1 MTSPKYAIP
10 LRNANIALKY
20 GNTVSRGIEKMEEL
34 IKSKQPVKRGQG
46 FDSF

>member
-1 MTSPKYAIP
+1 MTTPKYAIP

-20 GNTVSRGIEKMEEL
+20 GNTVSKGIEKMEEI
-34 IKSKQPVKRGQG
+34 IKNMQSPKKRQG